1 MPITLELMPLEP
13 KPVEPPPPKT
23 MVVRYGYLRLIGE
36 FASDVTGKT
45 GCGTKLVLR
54 TNRGTE
60 IGEMLTTACG
70 NGGCSKS
77 ITRDKLLEY
86 IDLSGG
92 RDYPFYTDGR
102 VLRMATAQDLANQQR
117 LDEQRSKHLTQA
129 RELVTIHR
137 LEMKIVAVEHLLGG
151 ERIILYFTAEHR
163 IDFRSLVRDLA
174 HQLHSRIELHQVGAR
189 DEARITADYEK
200 CGQHCC
206 CKQFLKVLTPIS
218 MRAAKTQKATLD
230 PAKISG
236 RCGRLMCCLRYED
249 QTYEELRKRLP
260 RKFSRVRTSEGE
272 AWVMD
277 GQILTQLVLV
287 QYDNGKQNAVPMEHI
302 EAFDLPKPKLPNGKT
317 MQTPFDAP
325 PPPDAPGRA
334 GPRGPR
340 QQPNASAPAGQQ
352 LGKPPQPQRPG
363 QAPHEGQPPR
373 QGPPNRPQ
381 AQNRPPLQAGPT
393 SANEPPIAPALQTP
407 AAQPTPESVEQ
418 PKVHPSGP
426 LPNAAAD
433 AAPPLPPNPA
443 DAPPPPPDVTPRSS
457 I

>member
-13 KPVEPPPPKT
+13 KPAEPPPPKT

-36 FASDVTGKT
+36 FASDVIGKT

-102 VLRMATAQDLANQQR
+102 VLRVATAQDLANQQR

-129 RELVTIHR
+129 RELVAIHR
-137 LEMKIVAVEHLLGG
+137 LDMKLVAVEHLLGG

-174 HQLHSRIELHQVGAR
+174 HQLHSRIEMHQVGAR

-272 AWVMD
+272 AWVME

-325 PPPDAPGRA
+325 PAPEPPGRL
-334 GPRGPR
+334 GPRGTR
-340 QQPNASAPAGQQ
+340 QASNAPGQTSPQAGKQPNG
-352 LGKPPQPQRPG
+352 
-363 QAPHEGQPPR
+363 GQPPMR
-373 QGPPNRPQ
+373 SPQNRPQ
-381 AQNRPPLQAGPT
+381 GQNRPQ
-393 SANEPPIAPALQTP
+393 Q
-407 AAQPTPESVEQ
+407 QV
-418 PKVHPSGP
+418 GP
-426 LPNAAAD
+426 LPANKPPVTPTADAPAQSATATPMEPPAAEPTGQLPKAAAD
-433 AAPPLPPNPA
+433 AAPSMELNPTTAPP
-443 DAPPPPPDVTPRSS
+443 PPPPPDVTPSS
-457 I
+457 SA